1 MLIDLIPWALALL
14 PALWELTRV
23 GKRHG
28 WFLGIYAA
36 VIVFGGIYLWI
47 LALQFYLN
55 ESSGPFT
62 TLGVVATL
70 SMLIG
75 PPIGAVFIGRRT
87 GLAAG
92 VFAGVVVG
100 ICIALLV
107 AVISI
112 SIYGT

>member
-1 MLIDLIPWALALL
+1 MLIDLIPWVLALL
-14 PALWELTRV
+14 PALWELKKV
-23 GKRHG
+23 GRRHG

-47 LALQFYLN
+47 LVLQSYLN
-55 ESSGPFT
+55 QIPGPFT

-75 PPIGAVFIGRRT
+75 PTIGAVFIGRRT

-100 ICIALLV
+100 ICIGLLV
-107 AVISI
+107 AVISL

>member
-1 MLIDLIPWALALL
+1 MLIDLIPWILALP
-14 PALWELTRV
+14 PALWELRKV
-23 GKRHG
+23 RRRHG

-47 LALQFYLN
+47 LALQSYLN
-55 ESSGPFT
+55 EISGPIKSVAI
-62 TLGVVATL
+62 LG
-70 SMLIG
+70 MLIG
-75 PPIGAVFIGRRT
+75 PPLGAVFIGRKT

-100 ICIALLV
+100 ICIALFVV
-107 AVISI
+107 AISI